1 MKTILYYCCAL
12 IIGLQTANAQQKVAE
27 IFNYFTQ
34 NQTVSWA
41 VPLQKTETLPIEWQE
56 RNNNFSTDGFRNY
69 VGYHQGHFVGV
80 ISMNLKT
87 LSGEVF
93 YKGKSYVLGSNKK
106 GYLTITEIT
115 DESAC
120 GNQPTTPSLPTGRNM
135 FPEDNEDKNDPPI
148 EQPEIYNSLYPK
160 ALIHTDGV
168 FRHYRLA
175 LPVDYSIYDS
185 KFFNK
190 DINRIKAFW
199 NATIAFANELYR
211 NDVGV
216 DFTLVDDEALIFT
229 TAKDQLFRRREA
241 ANEVVNNGTITLNKH
256 YDPKKYDLAVILTDY
271 RERYN
276 GLAMVYSAYEQ
287 HNKANAAARPI
298 KPSTIAH
305 EIGHMFGADHTFSN
319 GGQYSSKTEIGSG
332 QSIMSYGHDYPRDF
346 FSLVNLETIRRF
358 LGNSMAYYADEART
372 QEAGKR
378 VEGTGSNLVYGV
390 KSNNQPPVLDRKHLK
405 KTYVIPKDTY
415 FQFYLSGSDAEN
427 DTITYIAHQADR
439 RFHSTKSNARFMTYK
454 GKTNGN
460 IRFETTWLESERNT
474 FVPIAATSPL
484 GYSPGTFTF
493 WLAAADHNRAD
504 RNHVVKYDV
513 EEVTL
518 KIAEGEPFAIKD
530 FDNGK
535 WERNKTYKGGE
546 RITLHWQVDK
556 NIFAKNSKVR
566 ILLSDDSGKTF
577 KYILKKQADNN
588 GTCEVQLPNITIMS
602 THGHFGKERGQ
613 GIIKIEVIDGLAFAL
628 SCTKPYHVGGFMIE
642 KNKNAAD
649 PDPEPEPQ
657 PTPDPEPEPTP
668 DPLTFVVN
676 SLPNQYITVACAS
689 EIPAAAKIETQGGCG
704 SITSE
709 ITEEETNKQCTNHYS
724 LKRSYRFV
732 DECHTTLIFEQYIAV
747 KDEVAP
753 TFAGVLPTD
762 QTFEEGSH
770 LPDNLLL
777 TANDNCAGVLK
788 VLPTKKVV
796 ANKVIYRWEATD
808 GCGNSVF
815 HTQTITIQPKT
826 TTPTVSS
833 PTVTTPTVS
842 TPTVSTPTVTTPTV
856 STPTVST
863 PTVSSP
869 TVSTPTVSSPTVT
882 TPTVSSPTVTTPT
895 VTTPTV
901 STPTVST
908 PTVTTPTVSTPTV
921 STPTVSTPTV
931 NTPTVST
938 PTVSTPTVSSPTVS
952 TPTVSTPTVSTPT
965 VSTPTV
971 STPTVSSPTVS
982 TPTVSSPTV
991 TTPTV
996 SSPTVTTPTVTTP
1009 TVSTP
1014 TVSTPTVT
1022 TPTVSTPTVSTP
1034 TVNTPTVSTPTV
1046 STPTVSS
1053 PTVSTPTVSTP
1064 TVSTPTVSTPT
1075 VSTPTVNNPTEEV
1088 IIYNG
1093 ISTTDPRNYFK
1104 IENVDIDKPISVI
1117 IFDEMGLKVYESDHY
1132 QERGEIFRGVANVGN
1147 IIGSRKKLAGT
1158 YFYIATYYKN
1168 GQLESKKG
1176 FLYIR

>member
-69 VGYHQGHFVGV
+69 VGYHQGNFVGV

-185 KFFNK
+185 KFFNR

-229 TAKDQLFRRREA
+229 TAKDQLFRRGEA

-256 YDPKKYDLAVILTDY
+256 YDPKKYDLAVILADY
-271 RERYN
+271 REKYN

-332 QSIMSYGHDYPRDF
+332 QSIMSYGHEYPRDF

-358 LGNSMAYYADEART
+358 LGNSMAYYADVGRT

-415 FQFYLSGSDAEN
+415 FQFYLTGTDAEN
-427 DTITYIAHQADR
+427 DTIAYIAHQADR

-588 GTCEVQLPNITIMS
+588 GTCEVQLPNITITS

-628 SCTKPYHVGGFMIE
+628 SCTKPYHLGGFMIE
-642 KNKNAAD
+642 KNKNA
-649 PDPEPEPQ
+649 PDPEPEPN
-657 PTPDPEPEPTP
+657 PEPEPTP

-676 SLPNQYITVACAS
+676 SLPNQHITVVCAS

-732 DECHTTLIFEQYIAV
+732 DECHTTLIFEQYITV

-753 TFAGVLPTD
+753 TFAGVLPTN

-826 TTPTVSS
+826 TTPTVS
-833 PTVTTPTVS
+833 
-842 TPTVSTPTVTTPTV
+842 
-856 STPTVST
+856 
-863 PTVSSP
+863 
-869 TVSTPTVSSPTVT
+869 
-882 TPTVSSPTVTTPT
+882 
-895 VTTPTV
+895 
-901 STPTVST
+901 
-908 PTVTTPTVSTPTV
+908 
-921 STPTVSTPTV
+921 
-931 NTPTVST
+931 
-938 PTVSTPTVSSPTVS
+938 

-971 STPTVSSPTVS
+971 STPTV
-982 TPTVSSPTV
+982 
-991 TTPTV
+991 
-996 SSPTVTTPTVTTP
+996 TTPTVTTP

-1014 TVSTPTVT
+1014 TVT
-1022 TPTVSTPTVSTP
+1022 T
-1034 TVNTPTVSTPTV
+1034 
-1046 STPTVSS
+1046 
-1053 PTVSTPTVSTP
+1053 
-1064 TVSTPTVSTPT
+1064 
-1075 VSTPTVNNPTEEV
+1075 PTEEV

-1147 IIGSRKKLAGT
+1147 IMGSRKKLAGT

-1168 GQLESKKG
+1168 GQLERKKG

>member
-1 MKTILYYCCAL
+1 MKTILHYCCAL
-12 IIGLQTANAQQKVAE
+12 IIGLQTANAQQKVTE

-34 NQTVSWA
+34 NKTISWA
-41 VPLQKTETLPIEWQE
+41 IPLKKTETLPIEWQE

-69 VGYHQGHFVGV
+69 VGYHQGNFVGV

-120 GNQPTTPSLPTGRNM
+120 GNQPTTPSLPTERNM

-175 LPVDYSIYDS
+175 LPVDFSIYYNS

-229 TAKDQLFRRREA
+229 TTKDQLFRRGEA

-332 QSIMSYGHDYPRDF
+332 QSIMSYGHEYPRDF

-358 LGNSMAYYADEART
+358 LGNSMAYYADVGRT
-372 QEAGKR
+372 QESGKR

-415 FQFYLSGSDAEN
+415 FQFYLTGTDAEN

-460 IRFETTWLESERNT
+460 IRFETTWFESERNT

-556 NIFAKNSKVR
+556 NIFGKNSKVR

-588 GTCEVQLPNITIMS
+588 GTCEVQLPNITITS

-642 KNKNAAD
+642 KNKNA
-649 PDPEPEPQ
+649 PDPEPEPD
-657 PTPDPEPEPTP
+657 PEPDPEPEPEPQPTP

-732 DECHTTLIFEQYIAV
+732 DECHTTLIFEQYITV

-826 TTPTVSS
+826 TTPTVS
-833 PTVTTPTVS
+833 
-842 TPTVSTPTVTTPTV
+842 TPTVTTPTV
-856 STPTVST
+856 S
-863 PTVSSP
+863 
-869 TVSTPTVSSPTVT
+869 
-882 TPTVSSPTVTTPT
+882 
-895 VTTPTV
+895 TPTV

-921 STPTVSTPTV
+921 STPTVSTPI
-931 NTPTVST
+931 VST
-938 PTVSTPTVSSPTVS
+938 PMVSTPTVSS
-952 TPTVSTPTVSTPT
+952 
-965 VSTPTV
+965 
-971 STPTVSSPTVS
+971 
-982 TPTVSSPTV
+982 
-991 TTPTV
+991 
-996 SSPTVTTPTVTTP
+996 
-1009 TVSTP
+1009 
-1014 TVSTPTVT
+1014 
-1022 TPTVSTPTVSTP
+1022 
-1034 TVNTPTVSTPTV
+1034 
-1046 STPTVSS
+1046 
-1053 PTVSTPTVSTP
+1053 
-1064 TVSTPTVSTPT
+1064 
-1075 VSTPTVNNPTEEV
+1075 PTVNNPTEEV

-1147 IIGSRKKLAGT
+1147 IMGSRKKLAGT

>member
-12 IIGLQTANAQQKVAE
+12 IIGLQTANAQQKVVE

-106 GYLTITEIT
+106 GYLTVTEIT

-229 TAKDQLFRRREA
+229 TPKDQLFRRREA

-271 RERYN
+271 RENYN

-588 GTCEVQLPNITIMS
+588 GTCEVQLPNITITS

-628 SCTKPYHVGGFMIE
+628 SCTKPYHLGGFMIE
-642 KNKNAAD
+642 KNKNAPD
-649 PDPEPEPQ
+649 PEPDPEPEPE

-826 TTPTVSS
+826 TTPTVS
-833 PTVTTPTVS
+833 
-842 TPTVSTPTVTTPTV
+842 
-856 STPTVST
+856 
-863 PTVSSP
+863 
-869 TVSTPTVSSPTVT
+869 
-882 TPTVSSPTVTTPT
+882 
-895 VTTPTV
+895 
-901 STPTVST
+901 
-908 PTVTTPTVSTPTV
+908 TPTVSTPTV

-931 NTPTVST
+931 ST
-938 PTVSTPTVSSPTVS
+938 PTVS

-991 TTPTV
+991 
-996 SSPTVTTPTVTTP
+996 STP

-1022 TPTVSTPTVSTP
+1022 TPTVSTPTVT
-1034 TVNTPTVSTPTV
+1034 TPTV

-1053 PTVSTPTVSTP
+1053 PTVTTPTVSTPTVSTP

-1075 VSTPTVNNPTEEV
+1075 VSTPTVSTPTVSSPTVNNPTEEV

-1093 ISTTDPRNYFK
+1093 ISITDPRNYFK

>member
-1 MKTILYYCCAL
+1 MKAILYYCCAL
-12 IIGLQTANAQQKVAE
+12 VIGLQAANAQQKTQE
-27 IFNYFTQ
+27 LFNYFSQ
-34 NQTVSWA
+34 PQPISWA
-41 VPLQKTETLPIEWQE
+41 VSLPNAPSLPIKWQE
-56 RNNNFSTDGFRNY
+56 RKVTSQSREFRSF
-69 VGYHQGHFVGV
+69 VGYYQDHFVGV
-80 ISMNLKT
+80 IT
-87 LSGEVF
+87 LSKEYATGEIF
-93 YKGKSYVLGSNKK
+93 YQGNSYLLETSEKGVVSIKK
-106 GYLTITEIT
+106 
-115 DESAC
+115 DQSSKAC
-120 GNQPTTPSLPTGRNM
+120 GVQNSSEKQSLTRRQYFEG
-135 FPEDNEDKNDPPI
+135 NEDKNDPPI
-148 EQPEIYNSLYPK
+148 EKPEIYNSLYPD

-175 LPVDYSIYDS
+175 LPVDYSIYNS
-185 KFFNK
+185 KYFNRDVNK
-190 DINRIKAFW
+190 VKAFW
-199 NATIAFANELYR
+199 YVTIAFVNELYR

-229 TAKDQLFRRREA
+229 TTENQLFGRGSR
-241 ANEVVNNGTITLNKH
+241 ANDVVNDGTITLNKH

-271 RERYN
+271 RENYN

-460 IRFETTWLESERNT
+460 IRFETTWFESERNT

-588 GTCEVQLPNITIMS
+588 GTCEVQLPNITITS

-628 SCTKPYHVGGFMIE
+628 SCTKPYHLGGFMIE
-642 KNKNAAD
+642 KNKNA
-649 PDPEPEPQ
+649 PDPEPEPNPEPE

-676 SLPNQYITVACAS
+676 SLPNQHITVACAS

-724 LKRSYRFV
+724 LKRSYHFV
-732 DECHTTLIFEQYIAV
+732 DECHTTLIFEQYITV

-826 TTPTVSS
+826 TTPTVS
-833 PTVTTPTVS
+833 TPTVS
-842 TPTVSTPTVTTPTV
+842 TPA
-856 STPTVST
+856 
-863 PTVSSP
+863 
-869 TVSTPTVSSPTVT
+869 
-882 TPTVSSPTVTTPT
+882 
-895 VTTPTV
+895 
-901 STPTVST
+901 
-908 PTVTTPTVSTPTV
+908 
-921 STPTVSTPTV
+921 
-931 NTPTVST
+931 
-938 PTVSTPTVSSPTVS
+938 
-952 TPTVSTPTVSTPT
+952 
-965 VSTPTV
+965 
-971 STPTVSSPTVS
+971 
-982 TPTVSSPTV
+982 
-991 TTPTV
+991 
-996 SSPTVTTPTVTTP
+996 
-1009 TVSTP
+1009 
-1014 TVSTPTVT
+1014 
-1022 TPTVSTPTVSTP
+1022 
-1034 TVNTPTVSTPTV
+1034 
-1046 STPTVSS
+1046 
-1053 PTVSTPTVSTP
+1053 VSTP

-1132 QERGEIFRGVANVGN
+1132 QEKGEIFKGYANVKN
-1147 IIGSRKKLAGT
+1147 IIGSKPLAGT
-1158 YFYIATYYKN
+1158 FFYVLRYYKN
-1168 GQLESKKG
+1168 NKLEEKKG
-1176 FLYIR
+1176 FLYVR

>member
-34 NQTVSWA
+34 NQTISWA
-41 VPLQKTETLPIEWQE
+41 VPLQKTKTLPIEWQE

-69 VGYHQGHFVGV
+69 VGYHQGNFVGV

-93 YKGKSYVLGSNKK
+93 YKGKSYVLSSNKK

-175 LPVDYSIYDS
+175 LPVDFSIYYNS

-229 TAKDQLFRRREA
+229 TAKDQLFRRGEA

-271 RERYN
+271 REKYN

-332 QSIMSYGHDYPRDF
+332 QSIMSYGHEYPRDF

-358 LGNSMAYYADEART
+358 LGNSMAYYADEALA

-415 FQFYLSGSDAEN
+415 FQFYLTGTDAEN

-588 GTCEVQLPNITIMS
+588 GTCEVQLPNITITS

-628 SCTKPYHVGGFMIE
+628 SCTKPYHLGGFMIE
-642 KNKNAAD
+642 KNKNA
-649 PDPEPEPQ
+649 PDPEPEPN
-657 PTPDPEPEPTP
+657 PEPEPTP

-676 SLPNQYITVACAS
+676 SLPNQHITVACAS

-753 TFAGVLPTD
+753 TFAGVLPTN

-826 TTPTVSS
+826 TTPTV
-833 PTVTTPTVS
+833 TTPTVS
-842 TPTVSTPTVTTPTV
+842 T
-856 STPTVST
+856 
-863 PTVSSP
+863 
-869 TVSTPTVSSPTVT
+869 
-882 TPTVSSPTVTTPT
+882 
-895 VTTPTV
+895 
-901 STPTVST
+901 
-908 PTVTTPTVSTPTV
+908 
-921 STPTVSTPTV
+921 
-931 NTPTVST
+931 
-938 PTVSTPTVSSPTVS
+938 PTVS

-971 STPTVSSPTVS
+971 STPTVSS
-982 TPTVSSPTV
+982 
-991 TTPTV
+991 
-996 SSPTVTTPTVTTP
+996 
-1009 TVSTP
+1009 
-1014 TVSTPTVT
+1014 
-1022 TPTVSTPTVSTP
+1022 
-1034 TVNTPTVSTPTV
+1034 
-1046 STPTVSS
+1046 
-1053 PTVSTPTVSTP
+1053 
-1064 TVSTPTVSTPT
+1064 
-1075 VSTPTVNNPTEEV
+1075 PTVNNPTEEV

>member
-34 NQTVSWA
+34 NQTISWA
-41 VPLQKTETLPIEWQE
+41 VPLQKTKTLPIEWQE

-69 VGYHQGHFVGV
+69 VGYHQGNFVGV

-93 YKGKSYVLGSNKK
+93 YKGKSYVLSSNKK

-175 LPVDYSIYDS
+175 LPVDFSIYYNS

-229 TAKDQLFRRREA
+229 TAKDQLFRRGEA

-271 RERYN
+271 REKYN

-332 QSIMSYGHDYPRDF
+332 QSIMSYGHEYPRDF

-358 LGNSMAYYADEART
+358 LGNSMAYYADEALA

-415 FQFYLSGSDAEN
+415 FQFYLTGTDAEN

-588 GTCEVQLPNITIMS
+588 GTCEVQLPNITITS

-628 SCTKPYHVGGFMIE
+628 SCTKPYHLGGFMIE
-642 KNKNAAD
+642 KNKNA
-649 PDPEPEPQ
+649 PDPEPEPN
-657 PTPDPEPEPTP
+657 PEPEPTP

-676 SLPNQYITVACAS
+676 SLPNQHITVACAS

-753 TFAGVLPTD
+753 TFAGVLPTN

-826 TTPTVSS
+826 TTPTV
-833 PTVTTPTVS
+833 TTPTVS
-842 TPTVSTPTVTTPTV
+842 T
-856 STPTVST
+856 
-863 PTVSSP
+863 
-869 TVSTPTVSSPTVT
+869 
-882 TPTVSSPTVTTPT
+882 
-895 VTTPTV
+895 
-901 STPTVST
+901 
-908 PTVTTPTVSTPTV
+908 
-921 STPTVSTPTV
+921 
-931 NTPTVST
+931 
-938 PTVSTPTVSSPTVS
+938 PTVS

-971 STPTVSSPTVS
+971 STPTVSS
-982 TPTVSSPTV
+982 
-991 TTPTV
+991 
-996 SSPTVTTPTVTTP
+996 
-1009 TVSTP
+1009 
-1014 TVSTPTVT
+1014 
-1022 TPTVSTPTVSTP
+1022 
-1034 TVNTPTVSTPTV
+1034 
-1046 STPTVSS
+1046 
-1053 PTVSTPTVSTP
+1053 
-1064 TVSTPTVSTPT
+1064 
-1075 VSTPTVNNPTEEV
+1075 PTVNNPTEEV

-1132 QERGEIFRGVANVGN
+1132 QEKGEIFKGYANVKN
-1147 IIGSRKKLAGT
+1147 IIGSKPLAGT
-1158 YFYIATYYKN
+1158 FFYVLRYYKN
-1168 GQLESKKG
+1168 NKLEEKKG
-1176 FLYIR
+1176 FLYVR

>member
-34 NQTVSWA
+34 NKTISWA
-41 VPLQKTETLPIEWQE
+41 VPLQKSETLPIEWQE
-56 RNNNFSTDGFRNY
+56 RNNNFSTDGFHNY
-69 VGYHQGHFVGV
+69 VGYHQGNFVGV

-185 KFFNK
+185 KFFNR

-229 TAKDQLFRRREA
+229 TAKDQLFRRGEA

-256 YDPKKYDLAVILTDY
+256 YDPKKYDLAVILADY
-271 RERYN
+271 REKYN

-332 QSIMSYGHDYPRDF
+332 QSIMSYGHEYPRDF

-390 KSNNQPPVLDRKHLK
+390 KNNNQPPVLDRKHLK

-415 FQFYLSGSDAEN
+415 FQFYLTGTDAEN

-588 GTCEVQLPNITIMS
+588 GTCEVQLPNITITS

-642 KNKNAAD
+642 KNKNA
-649 PDPEPEPQ
+649 PDPEPEPE
-657 PTPDPEPEPTP
+657 PEPEPKPTP

-676 SLPNQYITVACAS
+676 SLPNQHITVACAS
-689 EIPAAAKIETQGGCG
+689 EIPAATKIETQGGCG

-732 DECHTTLIFEQYIAV
+732 DECHMTLIFEQYIAV

-826 TTPTVSS
+826 TTPTVS
-833 PTVTTPTVS
+833 
-842 TPTVSTPTVTTPTV
+842 TPTV

-863 PTVSSP
+863 PTVS
-869 TVSTPTVSSPTVT
+869 
-882 TPTVSSPTVTTPT
+882 TPT

-921 STPTVSTPTV
+921 SS
-931 NTPTVST
+931 
-938 PTVSTPTVSSPTVS
+938 
-952 TPTVSTPTVSTPT
+952 
-965 VSTPTV
+965 
-971 STPTVSSPTVS
+971 
-982 TPTVSSPTV
+982 
-991 TTPTV
+991 
-996 SSPTVTTPTVTTP
+996 
-1009 TVSTP
+1009 
-1014 TVSTPTVT
+1014 
-1022 TPTVSTPTVSTP
+1022 
-1034 TVNTPTVSTPTV
+1034 
-1046 STPTVSS
+1046 
-1053 PTVSTPTVSTP
+1053 
-1064 TVSTPTVSTPT
+1064 PTVSTPT
-1075 VSTPTVNNPTEEV
+1075 VSTPTVNNPTEEI

-1104 IENVDIDKPISVI
+1104 IENVDVDKPISVI

-1132 QERGEIFRGVANVGN
+1132 QERGEIFRGYANVGN

>member
-34 NQTVSWA
+34 NKTISWA

-69 VGYHQGHFVGV
+69 VGYHQGNFVGV
-80 ISMNLKT
+80 ISMNQKT

-120 GNQPTTPSLPTGRNM
+120 GNEPTTPSLRIGRNM

-160 ALIHTDGV
+160 ALIHTDEV
-168 FRHYRLA
+168 FRHYWLA
-175 LPVDYSIYDS
+175 LPVDYSIYNS

-229 TAKDQLFRRREA
+229 TAKDQLFRRGEA

-271 RERYN
+271 REKYN

-332 QSIMSYGHDYPRDF
+332 QSIMSYGHEYPRDF

-358 LGNSMAYYADEART
+358 LGNSMAYYADVART

-415 FQFYLSGSDAEN
+415 FQFYLTGTDAEN

-460 IRFETTWLESERNT
+460 ICFETTWLESERNT

-493 WLAAADHNRAD
+493 WLAVADHNRVD

-518 KIAEGEPFAIKD
+518 KIAEGEPFAIKN

-588 GTCEVQLPNITIMS
+588 GTCEVQLPNITITS

-628 SCTKPYHVGGFMIE
+628 SCTKPYHLGGFMIE
-642 KNKNAAD
+642 KNKNAPD
-649 PDPEPEPQ
+649 PEPDPEPE
-657 PTPDPEPEPTP
+657 PEPEPTP

-676 SLPNQYITVACAS
+676 SLPNQHITVACAS

-826 TTPTVSS
+826 TTPTVTTPTVTTPTVTTPTVSTPTVSTPTVTTPTVSTPTVTTPTVSTPTVTTPTVSTPTVTTPTVSSPTVSTPTVTTPTVSS
-833 PTVTTPTVS
+833 PTVTTPTVSTPTVTTPTVSTPTVSTPTVSSPTVSTPTVSTPTVTTPTVSTPTVS

-869 TVSTPTVSSPTVT
+869 TVSTPTVT
-882 TPTVSSPTVTTPT
+882 
-895 VTTPTV
+895 
-901 STPTVST
+901 TPTVST
-908 PTVTTPTVSTPTV
+908 PTVTTPTVST
-921 STPTVSTPTV
+921 
-931 NTPTVST
+931 
-938 PTVSTPTVSSPTVS
+938 PTVS

-982 TPTVSSPTV
+982 TS
-991 TTPTV
+991 
-996 SSPTVTTPTVTTP
+996 
-1009 TVSTP
+1009 
-1014 TVSTPTVT
+1014 
-1022 TPTVSTPTVSTP
+1022 TVSTP
-1034 TVNTPTVSTPTV
+1034 TVN
-1046 STPTVSS
+1046 S
-1053 PTVSTPTVSTP
+1053 PI
-1064 TVSTPTVSTPT
+1064 
-1075 VSTPTVNNPTEEV
+1075 EEV

-1147 IIGSRKKLAGT
+1147 IMGSRKKLAGT

-1168 GQLESKKG
+1168 GQLERKKG

>member
-12 IIGLQTANAQQKVAE
+12 IIGLQTAIAQQKVTE

-56 RNNNFSTDGFRNY
+56 RNNNFSTDGFLNY
-69 VGYHQGHFVGV
+69 VGYHQGNLVGV

-120 GNQPTTPSLPTGRNM
+120 GNQPTTSSLPTGRNM

-271 RERYN
+271 RENYN

-415 FQFYLSGSDAEN
+415 FQFYLTGTDAEN

-588 GTCEVQLPNITIMS
+588 GTCEVQLPNITITS

-628 SCTKPYHVGGFMIE
+628 SCTKPYHLGGFMIE
-642 KNKNAAD
+642 KNKNA
-649 PDPEPEPQ
+649 PDPEPEPD
-657 PTPDPEPEPTP
+657 PEPDPEPEPTP

-732 DECHTTLIFEQYIAV
+732 DECNTTLIFEQYITV

-826 TTPTVSS
+826 TTPTVST

-842 TPTVSTPTVTTPTV
+842 SPTVTTPTV

-869 TVSTPTVSSPTVT
+869 TVSTPTVS
-882 TPTVSSPTVTTPT
+882 TPTVSSPTVSTPT
-895 VTTPTV
+895 VSSPTV
-901 STPTVST
+901 STPTVSS
-908 PTVTTPTVSTPTV
+908 PTVSTPTV
-921 STPTVSTPTV
+921 SSPTVSS
-931 NTPTVST
+931 PTVST

-965 VSTPTV
+965 VS
-971 STPTVSSPTVS
+971 S
-982 TPTVSSPTV
+982 
-991 TTPTV
+991 
-996 SSPTVTTPTVTTP
+996 
-1009 TVSTP
+1009 
-1014 TVSTPTVT
+1014 
-1022 TPTVSTPTVSTP
+1022 
-1034 TVNTPTVSTPTV
+1034 
-1046 STPTVSS
+1046 
-1053 PTVSTPTVSTP
+1053 
-1064 TVSTPTVSTPT
+1064 
-1075 VSTPTVNNPTEEV
+1075 PTVNNPTEEV

>member
-34 NQTVSWA
+34 NKTVSWA

-69 VGYHQGHFVGV
+69 VGYHQGNFVGV

-185 KFFNK
+185 KFFNR

-229 TAKDQLFRRREA
+229 TAKDQLFRRGEA

-271 RERYN
+271 REKYN

-332 QSIMSYGHDYPRDF
+332 QSIMSYGHEYPRDF
-346 FSLVNLETIRRF
+346 FSLISLETIRRF
-358 LGNSMAYYADEART
+358 LGNSMAYYADVGRT

-415 FQFYLSGSDAEN
+415 FQFYLTGTDAEN
-427 DTITYIAHQADR
+427 DTIAYIAHQADR

-518 KIAEGEPFAIKD
+518 KIAEGEPFAIKG

-588 GTCEVQLPNITIMS
+588 GTCEVQLPNITITS

-642 KNKNAAD
+642 KNKNA
-649 PDPEPEPQ
+649 PDPEPEPDPEPQ
-657 PTPDPEPEPTP
+657 PTPDPEPTP

-676 SLPNQYITVACAS
+676 SLPNQHITVACAS

-732 DECHTTLIFEQYIAV
+732 DECHTTLIFEQYITV

-753 TFAGVLPTD
+753 TFSGVLPTD

-826 TTPTVSS
+826 TTPTVS
-833 PTVTTPTVS
+833 
-842 TPTVSTPTVTTPTV
+842 
-856 STPTVST
+856 TPTVST

-869 TVSTPTVSSPTVT
+869 TVSSPTVSSPTVS
-882 TPTVSSPTVTTPT
+882 TPTVSTPTVTTPT

-908 PTVTTPTVSTPTV
+908 PTVTTPTVTT
-921 STPTVSTPTV
+921 
-931 NTPTVST
+931 
-938 PTVSTPTVSSPTVS
+938 
-952 TPTVSTPTVSTPT
+952 
-965 VSTPTV
+965 
-971 STPTVSSPTVS
+971 
-982 TPTVSSPTV
+982 PTV
-991 TTPTV
+991 TT
-996 SSPTVTTPTVTTP
+996 PTVTTPTVTTP
-1009 TVSTP
+1009 TVS
-1014 TVSTPTVT
+1014 S
-1022 TPTVSTPTVSTP
+1022 
-1034 TVNTPTVSTPTV
+1034 
-1046 STPTVSS
+1046 
-1053 PTVSTPTVSTP
+1053 
-1064 TVSTPTVSTPT
+1064 
-1075 VSTPTVNNPTEEV
+1075 PTVNNPTEEI

-1104 IENVDIDKPISVI
+1104 IENVDVDKPISVI

-1132 QERGEIFRGVANVGN
+1132 QERGEIFRGYANVGN

-1168 GQLESKKG
+1168 GQLERKKG

>member
-69 VGYHQGHFVGV
+69 VGYHQGNFVGV

-106 GYLTITEIT
+106 GYLTVTEIT

-120 GNQPTTPSLPTGRNM
+120 GNQPTTSSLPTGRNM

-229 TAKDQLFRRREA
+229 TAKDQLFRRGEA

-271 RERYN
+271 RENYN

-460 IRFETTWLESERNT
+460 IRFETTWFESERNT

-518 KIAEGEPFAIKD
+518 KIAEGEPFAIKN

-556 NIFAKNSKVR
+556 NIFGKNSKVR

-588 GTCEVQLPNITIMS
+588 GTCEVRLPNITITS

-642 KNKNAAD
+642 KNKNAPD
-649 PDPEPEPQ
+649 PDPEPDPEPEPT
-657 PTPDPEPEPTP
+657 PEPDPEPEPTPEPEPEPQPTP

-709 ITEEETNKQCTNHYS
+709 ITEEETNKQCTNHYN

-732 DECHTTLIFEQYIAV
+732 DECHTTLIFEQYITV

-826 TTPTVSS
+826 TTPTVSTPTVS
-833 PTVTTPTVS
+833 TPTVTTPTVS
-842 TPTVSTPTVTTPTV
+842 TPTVSTPTVSSPTVTTPTVTTPTV

-869 TVSTPTVSSPTVT
+869 TVSTPTVSSPTV
-882 TPTVSSPTVTTPT
+882 SSPT

-908 PTVTTPTVSTPTV
+908 PA
-921 STPTVSTPTV
+921 
-931 NTPTVST
+931 
-938 PTVSTPTVSSPTVS
+938 
-952 TPTVSTPTVSTPT
+952 
-965 VSTPTV
+965 
-971 STPTVSSPTVS
+971 
-982 TPTVSSPTV
+982 
-991 TTPTV
+991 
-996 SSPTVTTPTVTTP
+996 
-1009 TVSTP
+1009 
-1014 TVSTPTVT
+1014 
-1022 TPTVSTPTVSTP
+1022 
-1034 TVNTPTVSTPTV
+1034 
-1046 STPTVSS
+1046 
-1053 PTVSTPTVSTP
+1053 
-1064 TVSTPTVSTPT
+1064 VSTPT